1 MGNQSASRLEGD
13 RYQHLYSWYI
23 LLRLLDI
30 DSIWDHAFVEHPEAG
45 AADDVTLHPK
55 NASENAARYYQIKW
69 HTDQRSQYS
78 FGSLCEVL
86 SGRRSLLQK
95 LYESWKG
102 LRAQGPVEIWLVS
115 NWAAHP
121 ELGNYIRGRGHNL
134 SEEFLDCGE
143 QTEAG
148 QGRRKWQEQIGATD
162 EEMRAF
168 CGDLRLRLG
177 FSGISD
183 LEEMADDRMARY
195 SLRTGPNPRAVAID
209 EVSAWIEQGNRTKK
223 VTKDSLLEVI
233 ERRDLRASTPEE
245 PKVSLWVH
253 GWAKRSFDKT
263 PTIELDWT
271 GHFNRETRQIPDQ
284 VAWRSTLLPE
294 LRQAKAQLSSLAG
307 SNYIDFRGK
316 LPLTTVLA
324 IGAEFPDVGG
334 FSFRV
339 EQPTRQEN
347 FLWNSNAKP
356 SERFFEIR
364 KEKQRDTGKDILIG
378 LAITGNAE
386 EDLENLWDAEPNIF
400 KSLIYAEPDK
410 GSGDASISGE
420 SDAVALAI
428 NAKDLIRTCRRKYRG
443 IRTHLVL
450 YCPAAF
456 SLFLGQRFNSI
467 GEIVTYE
474 RTIAGTYQASLIIQT
489 G

>member
-23 LLRLLDI
+23 LLQLLDI

-55 NASENAARYYQIKW
+55 GSSGNAARFYQIKW

-78 FGSLCEVL
+78 FDSLCEPL
-86 SGRRSLLQK
+86 SGKRSLLQK
-95 LYESWKG
+95 LYDSWKM
-102 LRAQGPVEIWLVS
+102 LRAQGAVEVWLVS

-121 ELGNYIRGRGHNL
+121 VLGNYIRGRGHNL
-134 SEEFLDCGE
+134 SEDFLDCGE
-143 QTEAG
+143 QSEAG
-148 QGRRKWQEQIGATD
+148 QGRRKWQTQIGATD

-168 CGDLRLRLG
+168 CGNLRLRLG
-177 FSGISD
+177 FAGVSD
-183 LEEMADDRMARY
+183 LEEMTDDRMARH
-195 SLRTGPNPRAVAID
+195 SLRTGTNPRAVAID
-209 EVSAWIEQGNRTKK
+209 EVSAWIEQGGKTKK
-223 VTKDSLLEVI
+223 VTKESLLEVV
-233 ERRDLRASTPEE
+233 ERRQLRASSPEE
-245 PKVSLWVH
+245 PKVSLWIH
-253 GWAKRSFDKT
+253 GWAKRSFDSP

-271 GHFNRETRQIPDQ
+271 AHFHRDTRQIPDQ
-284 VAWRSTLLPE
+284 AVWRSTLLPE
-294 LRQAKAQLSSLAG
+294 LRQAKSQLSSVPEG
-307 SNYIDFRGK
+307 HYIDFRGK
-316 LPLTTVLA
+316 LPLTIGLA
-324 IGAEFPDVGG
+324 VGAEFPDVGG

-347 FLWNSNAKP
+347 FLWNSSAKP
-356 SERFFEIR
+356 SERFFEVG
-364 KEKQRDTGKDILIG
+364 KEKQRDTGQDILVG

-386 EDLENLWDAEPNIF
+386 EDLENLYDAKPNIF
-400 KSLIYAEPDK
+400 KALIYAEPDS
-410 GSGDASISGE
+410 GPGDASISGE

-428 NAKDLIRTCRRKYRG
+428 KAKELIRVYRRKYRA

-467 GEIVTYE
+467 GDVVTYE
-474 RTIAGTYQASLIIQT
+474 RTTDGFYQASVTIQT